1 MLWQKAKA
9 VSERPSVLL
18 GLESDSY
25 IAYCVDEA
33 VIYFG
38 LALEGMLEDAGAGRP
53 GKEERRAKMA
63 RDRLMNSVF
72 GKKETGSGYADPAL
86 MFT

>member
-9 VSERPSVLL
+9 VGQRPSDFL
-18 GLESDSY
+18 GLDRDSY
-25 IAYCVDEA
+25 EAYCVDEA

-38 LALEGMLEDAGAGRP
+38 LALEGMLEDAGHKP
-53 GKEERRAKMA
+53 GKEERAAQFA
-63 RDRLMNSVF
+63 RDRIMAQVF
-72 GKKETGSGYADPAL
+72 GEDKAGSGFADPAL